1 MKKLMIAAA
10 AAALVGGAY
19 AAAPCSFDP
28 DPVTVTTNAAVYA
41 WKFTGKTTI
50 GSPVSTTV
58 RGTPAGDCGFG
69 GTDTT
74 TDTCVLRVPGAL
86 AIQGYIYYCD
96 NCCEAFKTGTSEA
109 TLAQFYM
116 LKPYQAKIVAPTIK
130 FTQDATHIIGRAANQ
145 YEAVGEATFD
155 AQKTGAGALIKVQF
169 AGLGSYNYRSAVVT
183 SISGNFAGTLKSPY
197 YVSRTLCAPADWW
210 TCSLTY
216 AGKADDPTVAY
227 GTWSAKY
234 NATASRRYRANG
246 TTIAIPAWAR

>member
-19 AAAPCSFDP
+19 AVPCQFETP
-28 DPVTVTTNAAVYA
+28 DPVVSTNAAVYA

-50 GSPVSTTV
+50 GSPVTTTV
-58 RGTPAGDCGFG
+58 RGTPAGDCGWG

-74 TDTCVLRVPGAL
+74 TDTCAIRVPGAL

-96 NCCEAFKTGTSEA
+96 NCCEIFKTGTSEA

-116 LKPYQAKIVAPTIK
+116 LKPYQAKIEAPTIE

-145 YEAVGEATFD
+145 YEAVGKATFN
-155 AQKTGAGALIKVQF
+155 AQKQGAGALVEVNF
-169 AGLGSYNYRSAVVT
+169 AGLGSYNNRAAVVST
-183 SISGNFAGTLKSPY
+183 LSGNFAGTLKAPY
-197 YVSRTLCAPADWW
+197 YISRTICVPADWW
-210 TCSLTY
+210 TCALTY
-216 AGKADDPTVAY
+216 AGQPDQPTVAY
-227 GTWSAKY
+227 GSWTVKY